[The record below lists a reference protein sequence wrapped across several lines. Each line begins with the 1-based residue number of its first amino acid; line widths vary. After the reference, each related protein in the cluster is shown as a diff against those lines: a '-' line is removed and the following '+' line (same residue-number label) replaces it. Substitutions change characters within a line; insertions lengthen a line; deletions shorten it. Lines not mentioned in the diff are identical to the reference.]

1 MNKLEFEA
9 KFEDIGRYGEIRT
22 PFTIEDFAKVGFE
35 YEDTIKVSFLGKTL
49 IIPYVPS
56 YRCVR
61 SGGNVLVGSK
71 MFGTI
76 PIIAF
81 HSNFVKKQRIA
92 VFLENEDME
101 MDILVAKGIT
111 FPIHFELELYEKK
124 GYHEEYLVYNLIR
137 TNNREDYSDL
147 SDEEYCNFRNIKC
160 GRIKEGIL
168 YRSSSPIDPFM
179 KRNTYADAC
188 LKKYGIKTII
198 NLNNHLDDTR
208 YFENY
213 YETYYSKQNILFLNT
228 NADVT
233 SYNFGK
239 SVLRA
244 MKFINEHEGPYV
256 IHCMEGQDRTG
267 AVCAI
272 FESLLSA
279 SKNELIEDFMKTY
292 INFYRVEKGSE
303 QYYKIVKGE
312 IQDDIASIR
321 GFSYNT
327 LDILKNPASYL
338 RFLDITNE
346 DMDTFIAKM
355 QGKY

>member
-1 MNKLEFEA
+1 MKKLSFDA

-22 PFTIEDFAKVGFE
+22 PFTISDFKNAGFD
-35 YEDTIKVSFLGKTL
+35 YEDTIKVSFLNKEL

-61 SGGNVLVGSK
+61 SGGTVLVGSE
-71 MFGTI
+71 MFKTI
-76 PIIAF
+76 PIVAF

-92 VFLENEDME
+92 VFLENDDME
-101 MDILVAKGIT
+101 IDILVAKNIK
-111 FPIHFELELYEKK
+111 FPIHFELELYEKQ
-124 GYHEEYLVYNLIR
+124 GYHEEFLIYNLIR
-137 TNNREDYSDL
+137 TNNRKDYSDL
-147 SDEEYCNFRNIKC
+147 TDEEYCNFRNIKC

-179 KRNTYADAC
+179 NRNKYADEC

-198 NLNNHLDDTR
+198 NLSNSIEDTK

-213 YETYYSKQNILFLNT
+213 FNTYYSKQNILFLNT

-244 MKFINEHEGPYV
+244 IKFINKHQGPYL

-267 AVCAI
+267 AICAL

-292 INFYRVEKGSE
+292 QNFYRVKKDSE
-303 QYYKIVKGE
+303 QYNKIVKGE
-312 IQDDIASIR
+312 MQDDIASIR
-321 GFSYNT
+321 GFSYST
-327 LDILKNPASYL
+327 LDILKNPVSYF
-338 RFLDITNE
+338 RFLDISNE
-346 DMDTFIAKM
+346 DLDIFIKKM
-355 QGKY
+355 QT

>member
-1 MNKLEFEA
+1 MSVLTCEVKY
-9 KFEDIGRYGEIRT
+9 EDLGKYGEIRT
-22 PFTIEDFAKVGFE
+22 PFTIDDFKKAGFE
-35 YEDTIKVSFLGKTL
+35 YEDTIKVSFLGKEL

-56 YRCVR
+56 YRCTH
-61 SGGNVLVGSK
+61 SGGTVLVGSQ
-71 MFGTI
+71 MFKTI

-81 HSNFVKKQRIA
+81 HSNFVKKNRIA
-92 VFLENEDME
+92 VYLENEDM
-101 MDILVAKGIT
+101 DIDIMVSKGIK

-124 GYHEEYLVYNLIR
+124 GYHEEFQVYNLIR

-147 SDEEYCNFRNIKC
+147 SDEEYCNFRTVKA

-179 KRNTYADAC
+179 KRNEYADAC

-198 NLNNHLDDTR
+198 NLNNHKEDTR
-208 YFENY
+208 YFDKY
-213 YETYYSKQNILFLNT
+213 YDTYYSKQNILFLNT

-244 MKFINEHEGPYV
+244 MKFINEHEGPYLV
-256 IHCMEGQDRTG
+256 HCMEGQDRTG
-267 AVCAI
+267 AICAL

-292 INFYRVEKGSE
+292 ENFYRVKKGSE

-321 GFSYNT
+321 GFTYNT
-327 LDILKNPASYL
+327 LDILKNPVSYL
-338 RFLDITNE
+338 RFLDITNS
-346 DMDTFIAKM
+346 DMEKFIRIM
-355 QGKY
+355 QGK

>member
-1 MNKLEFEA
+1 MNKLTFDA
-9 KFEDIGRYGEIRT
+9 KFEDIGKYGEIRT
-22 PFTIEDFAKVGFE
+22 PFTIDDFKNAGFE
-35 YEDTIKVSFLGKTL
+35 YEDTLKVTFLDKEL

-61 SGGNVLVGSK
+61 SGGTVLVGSK
-71 MFGTI
+71 MFSTI
-76 PIIAF
+76 PIVSF

-92 VFLENEDME
+92 VFLENEDMDI
-101 MDILVAKGIT
+101 DILVAKNIT

-124 GYHEEYLVYNLIR
+124 GYHEEFLIYNLIR
-137 TNNREDYSDL
+137 TNNREDYKEL
-147 SDEEYCNFRNIKC
+147 SDEEYCNFRNVTC

-179 KRNTYADAC
+179 KRNKYADDC
-188 LKKYGIKTII
+188 LRKYRIKTII
-198 NLNNHLDDTR
+198 NLNNHKDDVR

-213 YETYYSKQNILFLNT
+213 YDTYYSKQNILFLNT

-244 MKFINEHEGPYV
+244 MKFINEHEGPYL

-267 AVCAI
+267 AICALL
-272 FESLLSA
+272 ESLLSA

-292 INFYRVEKGSE
+292 INFYKVKKDSE

-312 IQDDIASIR
+312 MQEDIASIR

-327 LDILKNPASYL
+327 LDILKNPVSYL
-338 RFLDITNE
+338 KFLDITNE
-346 DMDTFIAKM
+346 DMDKFIDKM
-355 QGKY
+355 QGKV

>member
-1 MNKLEFEA
+1 MKKLSFDA

-22 PFTIEDFAKVGFE
+22 PFTISDFKNAGFD
-35 YEDTIKVSFLGKTL
+35 YEDTIKVSFLNKEL

-61 SGGNVLVGSK
+61 SGGTVLVGSE
-71 MFGTI
+71 MFKTI
-76 PIIAF
+76 PIVAF

-92 VFLENEDME
+92 VFLENDDME
-101 MDILVAKGIT
+101 IDILVAKNIK
-111 FPIHFELELYEKK
+111 FPIHFELELYEKQ
-124 GYHEEYLVYNLIR
+124 GYHEEFLIYNLIR

-147 SDEEYCNFRNIKC
+147 TDEEYCNFRNIKC

-179 KRNTYADAC
+179 NRNKYADEC

-198 NLNNHLDDTR
+198 NLSNSIEDTK

-213 YETYYSKQNILFLNT
+213 FNTYYSKQNILFLNT

-244 MKFINEHEGPYV
+244 IKFINKHQGPYL

-267 AVCAI
+267 AICAL

-292 INFYRVEKGSE
+292 QNFYRVKKDSE
-303 QYYKIVKGE
+303 QYNKIVKGE
-312 IQDDIASIR
+312 MQDDIASIR
-321 GFSYNT
+321 GFSYST
-327 LDILKNPASYL
+327 LDILKNPVSYF
-338 RFLDITNE
+338 RFLDISNE
-346 DMDTFIAKM
+346 DLDIFIKKM
-355 QGKY
+355 QT